1 MDRCELSAARNR
13 ARPVAAASEGGSRV
27 NRPPWWVRLT
37 YSIEFLLVLLVLL
50 SWGIAALIL
59 VAIG

>member
-1 MDRCELSAARNR
+1 M
-13 ARPVAAASEGGSRV
+13 AAASEGGSRV